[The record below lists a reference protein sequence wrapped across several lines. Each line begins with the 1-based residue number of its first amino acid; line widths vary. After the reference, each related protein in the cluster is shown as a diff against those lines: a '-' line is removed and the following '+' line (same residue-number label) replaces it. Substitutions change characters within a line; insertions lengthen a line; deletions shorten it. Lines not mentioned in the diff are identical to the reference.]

1 MSDVADDMMTA
12 HPDKKKRLMI
22 QKTKIPADDTDCLK
36 LWFTIRRRII
46 NKSNPLSIW
55 RF

>member
-1 MSDVADDMMTA
+1 VADDMMTA
-12 HPDKKKRLMI
+12 HPDDIKRLMI
-22 QKTKIPADDTDCLK
+22 QKIKITADDMDCLK
-36 LWFTIRRRII
+36 LCFTIQRRII